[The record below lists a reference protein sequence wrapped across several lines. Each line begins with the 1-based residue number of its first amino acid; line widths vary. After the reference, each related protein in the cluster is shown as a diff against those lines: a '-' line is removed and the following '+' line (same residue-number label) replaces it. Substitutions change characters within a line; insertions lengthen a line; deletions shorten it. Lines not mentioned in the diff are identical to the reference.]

1 MTLTKFTG
9 QYEELFANCVMH
21 WTGNDQTSNGFP
33 ILPTG
38 VTVTPNGTWS
48 NDLDLG
54 NNKVLKTFDGSTN
67 YISLT
72 DNDAWDFDS
81 NQDFT
86 ITFWA
91 KYIAGSPES
100 TIAATC
106 PGTAAS
112 AGWMSSIGYQS
123 KFAFYATTGTSS
135 WNICNVTSVLSWTS
149 EQWYHFTIIR
159 KDGVITLYRDLT
171 MTTSGACTSAIS
183 SSNTLTIGYDGVQAN
198 AFANNNIKDLMIY
211 KGRALTQPEIITLMR
226 KTHPL
231 NAVGDFRPT
240 LSGIR
245 GVE

>member
-54 NNKVLKTFDGSTN
+54 NNKSVLKFDGSTN

-72 DNDAWDFDS
+72 NNDAWDFDS

-91 KYIAGSPES
+91 KYIIAPPES

-106 PGTAAS
+106 PGTWTS
-112 AGWMSSIGYQS
+112 AGWLLSIGWQS
-123 KFAFYATTGTSS
+123 RYAFHADIG
-135 WNICNVTSVLSWTS
+135 NIASVTSVLSWTS
-149 EQWYHFTIIR
+149 GQWYHFVVVR
-159 KDGVITLYRDLT
+159 NSGVITLYRD
-171 MTTSGACTSAIS
+171 MIQTSQATITNAIIS
-183 SSNTLTIGYDGVQAN
+183 TNPLTIGYDGARASVL
-198 AFANNNIKDLMIY
+198 ANNNIKDLMIY